1 MQNKSQ
7 ADFANGSIGKLIFSM
22 AIPAITAQIIN
33 LLYNIVDRMYI
44 GHIPEVG
51 AAALTGVGVSFPV
64 ITLIAAFSALIGM
77 GGASRAAIYMG
88 KQDND
93 TAEKIL
99 GNCFSAL
106 LIIAASLTTVIL
118 LFCEPLLM
126 AFGASA
132 DTIGYAAGYL
142 RIYAVGTV
150 FVQIVMGLNMFIT
163 SQGFAAVGMKTT
175 MIGAVI
181 NIVLDPIFIFGLKM
195 GVQGAALATILSQA
209 VSALWVLRFLT
220 GKKTIL
226 RIRPAQ
232 MKVSWQILGPVIAL
246 GISPFIMQS
255 TESLLSISFNTQL
268 QKFGGDVAVG
278 AISILTSI
286 MQFGM
291 MPLMGLTQGAQPIIS
306 YNFGARNPAR
316 VKGAFRLLLIACL
329 VYSVSLWLCIM
340 AFPQAFAGLFT
351 GNEALINLCRW
362 AMRVYMGAS
371 FVMGAQLACQQT
383 FIAIGNAKYSMFLAI
398 LRKIILLIPL
408 IYILPP
414 FFTDKVMAVFLAE
427 PIADALAVAT
437 TVTLFTVQFRKTIR
451 AMEETKAA

>member
-64 ITLIAAFSALIGM
+64 ITLISAFSALIGM
-77 GGASRAAIYMG
+77 GGASHAAIYMG

-175 MIGAVI
+175 MIGAAI

-232 MKVSWQILGPVIAL
+232 MKLSWQILGPVIAL

-306 YNFGARNPAR
+306 YNYGARNPQR
-316 VKGAFRLLLIACL
+316 VKKAFGILLGCSLTFTTLLWAACQL
-329 VYSVSLWLCIM
+329 
-340 AFPQAFAGLFT
+340 FPQIFILIFNSDPVLVETASWALRIYMAVFLF
-351 GNEALINLCRW
+351 
-362 AMRVYMGAS
+362 
-371 FVMGAQLACQQT
+371 FGAQMACQQT
-383 FIAIGNAKYSMFLAI
+383 FVALGQAAVSLFLAL
-398 LRKIILLIPL
+398 LRKVILLIPL
-408 IYILPP
+408 IFILPALLQDQV
-414 FFTDKVMAVFLAE
+414 FAVFLAE
-427 PIADALAVAT
+427 PVADLLAVAT
-437 TVTLFTVQFRKTIR
+437 TVLLFQSRFRKILR
-451 AMEETKAA
+451 EMSEEQ